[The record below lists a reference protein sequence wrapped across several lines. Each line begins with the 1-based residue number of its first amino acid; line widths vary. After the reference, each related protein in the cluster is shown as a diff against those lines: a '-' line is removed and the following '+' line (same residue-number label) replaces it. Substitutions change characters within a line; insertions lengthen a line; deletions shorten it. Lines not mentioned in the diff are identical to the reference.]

1 MVGLIDSHFHL
12 DMYKKYD
19 EISLLNA
26 KYIREDIETENGNT
40 TKIISNGNYSLDKI
54 SDTEKEIIDTI
65 IKILKNKT
73 VTDISEM
80 SHREDGWKK
89 TKRFEQIS
97 FDYAMNLKMNK

>member
-1 MVGLIDSHFHL
+1 MSTTKIS
-12 DMYKKYD
+12 KYV
-19 EISLLNA
+19 
-26 KYIREDIETENGNT
+26 KYIRYIFII
-40 TKIISNGNYSLDKI
+40 KIRIISNNNYNLDKI
-54 SDTEKEIIDTI
+54 SDSEKEIIDTI
-65 IKILKNKT
+65 IKLLKNKK